1 MILKLLDKRI
11 KMKKILISSALAA
24 SLFGVAQAQT
34 SGLFVGV
41 NAGVPITTPSYG
53 PAIPNSSMFPTS
65 GIGWAVGLDV
75 GYKQVLSENYGL
87 KYYISYNYN
96 QSKGS
101 KDNSSLPKVNADIN
115 QHLITANVDYY
126 FNFTPAFGAY
136 IGIGVGYQ
144 QYDPTWKTAGNA
156 MPTEAKGGLAVPV
169 NVGLTYNFNDASQIL
184 LGAKIPLLG
193 YDYKITQPVVGDV
206 KAATLRTYIV
216 QIGYNYTF

>member
-1 MILKLLDKRI
+1 
-11 KMKKILISSALAA
+11 MKKILISSALAA
-24 SLFGVAQAQT
+24 SLLCVANAQS

-41 NAGVPITTPSYG
+41 NAGVPITTPSYSG
-53 PAIPNSSMFPTS
+53 FTGVKDSFPTS

-75 GYKQVLSENYGL
+75 GYKQALSENYGL

-101 KDNSSLPKVNADIN
+101 KDNGLAGKVDADIN

-144 QYDPTWKTAGNA
+144 QYDPTWKTGMMSISAG
-156 MPTEAKGGLAVPV
+156 AKGGLAVPV
-169 NVGLTYNFNDASQIL
+169 NLGLTYNLNDKNQLL
-184 LGAKIPLLG
+184 LGAKIPLVA
-193 YDYKITQPVVGDV
+193 YDYESKSNPMSGT
-206 KAATLRTYIV
+206 ATLRTYIV
-216 QIGYNYTF
+216 QIGYNLTF

>member
-1 MILKLLDKRI
+1 
-11 KMKKILISSALAA
+11 MKKILISSVLSA
-24 SLFGVAQAQT
+24 SLLCVANAQS

-41 NAGVPITTPSYG
+41 NAGVPITTPSYSG
-53 PAIPNSSMFPTS
+53 FAGVKDNFPTS

-75 GYKQVLSENYGL
+75 GYKQALSENYGL

-101 KDNSSLPKVNADIN
+101 KDNPQPIGKVNADIN

-144 QYDPTWKTAGNA
+144 QYNPTWKTTLSNISEG
-156 MPTEAKGGLAVPV
+156 AKGGLAVPV
-169 NVGLTYNFNDASQIL
+169 NLGFTYNFNDKNQLL
-184 LGAKIPLLG
+184 LGAKIPLVA
-193 YDYKITQPVVGDV
+193 YDYESKSNPMMSGT
-206 KAATLRTYIV
+206 ATLRTYIV
-216 QIGYNYTF
+216 QIGYNLTF

>member
-1 MILKLLDKRI
+1 
-11 KMKKILISSALAA
+11 MKKILISSVLSA
-24 SLFGVAQAQT
+24 SLLCVANAQS

-41 NAGVPITTPSYG
+41 NAGVPITTPSYSG
-53 PAIPNSSMFPTS
+53 FMGMKDKFPTS

-75 GYKQVLSENYGL
+75 GYKQALSENYGL

-101 KDNSSLPKVNADIN
+101 KDNGLLGGGKFDADIN

-144 QYDPTWKTAGNA
+144 QYSPTWKMAG
-156 MPTEAKGGLAVPV
+156 MSISEGAKGGLAVPV
-169 NVGLTYNFNDASQIL
+169 NLGFTYNFNDKNQLL
-184 LGAKIPLLG
+184 LGAKIPVLA
-193 YDYKITQPVVGDV
+193 YDYESKSNPATQGT
-206 KAATLRTYIV
+206 ATLRTYIV
-216 QIGYNYTF
+216 QIGYNLTF